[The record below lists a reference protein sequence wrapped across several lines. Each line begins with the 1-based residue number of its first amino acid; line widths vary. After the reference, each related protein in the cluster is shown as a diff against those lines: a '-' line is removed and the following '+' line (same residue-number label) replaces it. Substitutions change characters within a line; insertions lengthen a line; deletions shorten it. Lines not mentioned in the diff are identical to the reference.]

1 MPQQKWQQQKFR
13 GFQCRAVQLT
23 EKKKILKV
31 YVQEADNVLGNGVFT
46 FSFKS

>member
-1 MPQQKWQQQKFR
+1 MATTKIQGISMQSSPADRKK
-13 GFQCRAVQLT
+13 
-23 EKKKILKV
+23 KKKILKV

>member
-1 MPQQKWQQQKFR
+1 MATTKIQGISMQSSPADRK
-13 GFQCRAVQLT
+13 
-23 EKKKILKV
+23 KKKILKV